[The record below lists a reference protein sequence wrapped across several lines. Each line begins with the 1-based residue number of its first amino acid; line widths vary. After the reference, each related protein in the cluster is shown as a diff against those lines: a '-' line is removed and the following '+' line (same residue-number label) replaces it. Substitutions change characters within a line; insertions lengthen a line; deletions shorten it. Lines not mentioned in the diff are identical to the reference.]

1 MSFALKTQSSG
12 SCFSLEVWWQI
23 EDTMLET
30 LAGLNISHFMSV
42 VDVASLIV
50 DAAKSKMV
58 RADPMAALKEEL
70 AGMKTGALN
79 KRAREVGVGA
89 DAMDDAADED
99 DPRTAL
105 IALIVASVQTVRWSI
120 CDLINKIS

>member
-1 MSFALKTQSSG
+1 
-12 SCFSLEVWWQI
+12 VWWQI

-50 DAAKSKMV
+50 DAAKSKIV

-120 CDLINKIS
+120 CDLINKISSVQLTTDGLLFVT

>member
-1 MSFALKTQSSG
+1 
-12 SCFSLEVWWQI
+12 
-23 EDTMLET
+23 MLET

-50 DAAKSKMV
+50 DAAKSKIV

-120 CDLINKIS
+120 CDLINKISSVQLTTDGLLFVT